1 MKTLQKLHLSLLL
14 SFKSDA
20 KTTKST
26 GSHFLFSCSLVILFL
41 ASLQVK
47 ANTYFKPESTS
58 HLSATLPGSTLSYSY
73 VDFKIL
79 AYDYNGEEDR
89 MQECSILI
97 NEGNNEFTKIL
108 SYKVGNNASYDN
120 FTPVNDYNAGFAVK
134 LDNSSSK
141 DLRYTNIRWYYPQRL
156 IEKMVTFRVNYW
168 WKLNWY
174 HSDDVDYIG
183 THDDLKIQ
191 LPVFTADT
199 IVNPALKV
207 VDGTT
212 DGKWFDFS
220 WDSYSSYGAGTT
232 TRLDL
237 YSDANYLN
245 KIFESTTTNGV
256 ADKARLTLL
265 GLNQVN
271 TVWPKT
277 VYTNKS
283 DLEFKVYEYK
293 MDAVSVA
300 GFAYPK
306 SNSMQ
311 FDACSKKA
319 TLSWTI
325 ANPKTIDVKSKI
337 YIFRKRKD
345 ASIYTLISSGLANNI
360 VKYEDTDASL
370 EWDTQYDYIVRS
382 CPDFLSTSAVEFT
395 NTSAIYYMPELIVKS
410 EITTTRQNIDFS
422 SFTATA
428 HIAEEPKIANVELSW
443 KATWCTNNPQYISI
457 VRVNTLNPLDIF
469 SQEVLGSSLKFV
481 DTSVKDRT
489 PYRYCLIA
497 NNSGRSDSSK
507 WADANVVDQCKFIS
521 LTTTKGVLNDRVRL
535 SWQIDKPLLNTKFVI
550 SRKIYDN
557 NSSLFN
563 YEIIAEKQSTN
574 NIDNWEDLSISP
586 GILYKYKVESYYQPA
601 TGSAII
607 TSTADSVGLG
617 FSQPIGTI
625 SGNVVFGTGT
635 SVEGVNVSVENTNAE
650 QKLYKSIEFNTTD
663 AGKGG
668 ILKFNKPLRHGCIAN
683 GFTWQAWIKAPS
695 RSLSN
700 ATIYE
705 MMGEYSIQMNENKIN
720 IFINGNSTTTPLI
733 SSDISS
739 INSNQFFQLSVSYNK
754 STNYLKLYKNGVATD
769 SVKLTATYA
778 HSGSSSI
785 ALAKLASSYQVD
797 GKNFLGNIDEMRLWN
812 RALTAKEIS
821 SNYDRYLA
829 GSETDLIGYW
839 QMDDGV
845 NIFAFDKSNVSKSY
859 NENHITLIGA
869 SSSDTVPALTQLSI
883 KATTDKN
890 GNYLIQGVP
899 YKGNGSTYS
908 VVPALGTHEFEPSSQ
923 QIYIGGSS
931 SEVQSKISFKD
942 ISSFTIS
949 GYIYYENTTYPV
961 ANIEFLVDGNVCT
974 RENKKLLTDANG
986 FYEIDVPIGE
996 HKISL
1001 FKSGHTFIDSDPMAT
1016 LKMDKKYNFK
1026 ENKTNIN
1033 FTDLTKVTLVGRVV
1047 GGAIQ
1052 SAKPIG
1058 FKRSVAN
1065 IGVAKLKIQPK
1076 LTAYQ
1081 LNSSTIDS
1089 LVLTNNYSKIN
1100 SISKVAPGNNIINIT
1115 TDESTGEFLVQVPP
1129 VPMKI
1134 IDVQTIGLDKS
1145 AFKLEKQPMIDMNPI
1160 IVQIDTIHS
1169 GTKIVDEKSVTVI
1182 DTCKYN
1188 QRIYLTYKVQ
1198 TPVFTIQD
1206 RNYSYNAYGD
1216 TIYNYVDPNNSE
1228 DNTSAPIFTT
1238 ETTETA
1244 IDSVIYKLGSPVFT
1258 QGNIYRYNVEAY
1270 EKYDHPISKAVDK
1283 VPLSNKIFNIENKLS
1298 LDPALTEY
1306 ALDSTGNFIYSFTA
1320 GLPVL
1325 ISPYTMG
1332 MTATLDY
1339 DDGTVSWKNGTQV
1352 GIRGIVL
1359 GAAPVGGVDFITKGP
1374 DKVIAVLRDPPG
1386 TNSFASLEKGSTIT
1400 NTRTYKG
1407 IGTESTGHK
1416 FIANLGG
1423 SMKLCFGMMEIDNKL
1438 DIGGGIEQS
1447 VKGSDA
1453 TSRKETFTTSETI
1466 STSADANYIGAK
1478 GDVYIA
1484 NSSNIGFAKCNQLG
1498 LKPVVDKLEFTQST
1512 SYFFIPM
1519 GDSTSFRY
1527 TQNHIV
1533 SKLLP
1538 TLRAMRKSV
1547 LKTVTDTTVYNKGN
1561 RSIYL
1566 TKLDSTD
1573 LSYGQ
1578 KGTYNWVKPTSFATV
1593 LIDSVLFYS
1602 NEINQWENIILNNEK
1617 EKIWAT
1623 GKTPVGNNST
1633 IKYDKLNLS
1642 YDAGTVL
1649 SKSITR
1655 TSNCVTT
1662 NEVAWDMQA
1671 VFTSELGLTVNEF
1684 GFTIEN
1690 SAKVGG
1696 GEEKTTS
1703 TENENSITYK
1713 YTLEDA
1719 DAGNYFSVDVFTPQ
1733 SQTVIVKPKT
1743 NFNKEITSYVVSNVE
1758 QEGGP
1763 IFVTRGGATSC
1774 PYEKSDMSLFYKNA
1788 SKQPEALSTATVQIE
1803 KPGIEVL
1810 IPTVSGIASG
1820 KKASYDADLKN
1831 LSESNTSSWFQLYV
1845 DSKTN
1850 PKGAIINIDG
1860 NPLTEPRLFLISP
1873 KASLRK
1879 SIQITQSSLDNLNFD
1894 GIRLVFQSI
1903 CDTTIKASALISASF
1918 VPSCSD
1924 LTLQIDDRTL
1934 NSETGSTLNVI
1945 IKDFDKNYK
1954 NFGGIRL
1961 QYKGIN
1967 DLNWSLAKDFVFD
1980 SKIMKD
1986 SKDYEIIGKDK
1997 IKISYAFPMVT
2008 DPDQTYQFRARTV
2021 CAGDIYN
2028 ETPTINV
2035 VKDMKRPLSM
2045 GLPSPSNGVLTP
2057 ESEISVTFNENIQ
2070 VEQIAAT
2077 DIRVYGVL
2085 NGFTEKD
2092 NVGLS
2097 FDGTQKAYTEL
2108 PLNLKNSSFTIEGKF
2123 LPKMGNTEGTIFSL
2137 GEGDNNIT
2145 LQRIDN
2151 DLNVLAGKSFFTR
2164 TPLAMDTSFQYFAVS
2179 YDVVKQALAL
2189 MLWSNKNTTK
2199 NILFTATLTNGIAPV
2214 GRLIIGENFK
2224 GSLRQLSVWNEARSA
2239 NTIAAGRS
2247 VSKTG
2252 KEMNLAGYWAMDEG
2266 YGKLAVDKAR
2276 GRNFTVGSSWFIT
2289 PMGFAAELNGTNHIV
2304 AKSWHIPL
2312 TTENDFGLEFW
2323 FKGAAGQKNAN
2334 IYSCEGDTLAS
2345 KNLSLAFNADG
2356 NLDLKTNGNTYQ
2368 IAAEGTLGSVWHHF
2382 ALSVMRGGNANIYI
2396 DGALK
2401 NQTSATNIG
2410 GMACDSIAF
2419 GALRYFAEG
2428 ATKASITNRFD
2439 GAIDEVRIWKNALT
2453 SENINLNMRSKMTGN
2468 ETGLIAYYPFETYN
2482 SSMDV
2487 VSSLTDA
2494 LILSDTNLHNGG
2506 MATGKNVNFT
2516 NNTSAIKVSRP
2527 RVLVK
2532 SNITASD
2539 NKIMIN
2545 IDEAAD
2551 RIENCVLEFEMERV
2565 MDVNSNRMASPL
2577 KWTAFVNM
2585 NRLKWDTESVNLTK
2599 EVLSPLTF
2607 EAVISNSSG
2616 KYENYVVSGL
2626 PSWLSVNKTQGTL
2639 SPLNKATL
2647 VFTVDKSA
2655 NVGAYECAIRLTGS
2669 KFIDEILPVNLK
2681 VTGPRPDWSVNPY
2694 DFTSSMNVIGQIKIE
2709 NVSQEDSEDIV
2720 AAFNGTKCVGMASPQ
2735 FDNIKNSYILYMD
2748 IYGNDGVTGDNGKA
2762 LTFSLWDAGTGRIY
2776 PEMDLNGNTI
2786 SYISLAIIGNIEAPQ
2801 VLNASDKVE
2810 QQLGLKQGWNWISTN
2825 VTNSENTLINQF
2837 KTGME
2842 TSGIQLKSR
2851 SGDYID
2857 YANGVWA
2864 GTEFNDLNQTT
2875 MYMVKTNQPKT
2886 LKLIGA
2892 TAKSTENQIIINP
2905 NWNWIGYVP
2914 QFVSPLKDALSGLT
2928 AIEGDQ
2934 IKGQIGFASY
2944 SGGKWYGSLAY
2955 MTPGL
2960 GYMYYSKNSEG
2971 DLFSYPSQYV
2981 SLSKVA
2987 KQSEEVGSMR
2997 WAVDVNK
3004 YQMSMTVTGTV
3015 SINNNEVANSD
3026 LQVAVFVGNECRGTA
3041 TLKYVDS
3048 YKRYMAFLMVWG
3060 NMEDVNKII
3069 TFKSF
3074 NTTNTLELIGDNQS
3088 LAFVPDNIIGT
3099 AVSPYQISFA
3109 PSSNAEVN
3117 MNALKIY
3124 PNPVNDMLHF
3134 EYDPSS
3140 IQQLEVIDN
3149 VGRVMLS
3156 DKQMIKNSIN
3166 VGHLTSGVYTL
3177 RIKQNG
3183 NVTNH
3188 LFIRK

>member
-1 MKTLQKLHLSLLL
+1 MILISLCC
-14 SFKSDA
+14 
-20 KTTKST
+20 
-26 GSHFLFSCSLVILFL
+26 LFFATV
-41 ASLQVK
+41 QVN
-47 ANTYFKPESTS
+47 ANTYFKPENTS
-58 HLSATLPGSTLSYSY
+58 HLAVTLPGSTLSYSY
-73 VDFKIL
+73 VDFKVL
-79 AYDYNGEEDR
+79 AYDFYGEEDR
-89 MQECSILI
+89 MQECAIFI

-108 SYKVGNNASYDN
+108 SYKVGNNAGYDN
-120 FTPVNDYNAGFAVK
+120 FTPVNDNNVGFAVR
-134 LDNSSSK
+134 LDNSSSG
-141 DLRYTNIRWYYPQRL
+141 DIRYTNIRWYYPQRL
-156 IEKMVTFRVNYW
+156 IEKNVSFRVTYW

-174 HSDDVDYIG
+174 HSSDVDYKG
-183 THDDLKIQ
+183 THEDLKIQ
-191 LPVFTADT
+191 LPVFTPAA

-212 DGKWFDFS
+212 NGRWFEFS
-220 WDSYSSYGAGTT
+220 WDSYSKYSDGT

-237 YSDANYLN
+237 YSDANYSN
-245 KIFESTTTNGV
+245 KVFDCNSTNGV
-256 ADKARLTLL
+256 ADNAKLILS

-277 VYTNKS
+277 EYTIASN
-283 DLEFKVYEYK
+283 LESKVYEAK

-300 GFAYPK
+300 GYAYPI
-306 SNSMQ
+306 SNNIQ
-311 FDACSKKA
+311 FDACSKKV
-319 TLSWTI
+319 TLNWTI
-325 ANPKTIDVKSKI
+325 ANPKTIDIKSKI

-345 ASIYTLISSGLANNI
+345 ANIYTVIASGLANN
-360 VKYEDTDASL
+360 VNKYEDKDASL
-370 EWDTQYDYIVRS
+370 EWDTYYSYIVRT

-395 NTSAIYYMPELIVKS
+395 NSSAIYYMPELIVKS
-410 EITTTRQNIDFS
+410 EITTTRQKIDFS

-428 HIAEEPKIANVELSW
+428 HIAEEPKVANVELSW

-457 VRVNTLNPLDIF
+457 VRVNTLDPLDIF

-481 DTSVKDRT
+481 DTSVQDRT

-535 SWQIDKPLLNTKFVI
+535 SWQIDKPKLNTKFII

-668 ILKFNKPLRHGCIAN
+668 ILKFNKPIRHGCIAN

-695 RSLSN
+695 RSQSN

-705 MMGEYSIQMNENKIN
+705 MLGEYSIQINENKIN

-754 STNYLKLYKNGVATD
+754 STNYLKLYKNGLATD
-769 SVKLTATYA
+769 SVKLSTTYA
-778 HSGSSSI
+778 HSGIPSN
-785 ALAKLASSYQVD
+785 ALAKVASSYQVG

-812 RALTAKEIS
+812 RTLTATEIS
-821 SNYDRYLA
+821 SNFDRYLA

-845 NIFAFDKSNVSKSY
+845 NIFAFDKSNISKSY

-869 SSSDTVPALTQLSI
+869 TSSDTVPALTQLSI

-899 YKGNGSTYS
+899 YKGNGSTYN

-961 ANIEFLVDGNVCT
+961 ADVEFLVDGNVCT
-974 RENKKLLTDANG
+974 RENKKLFTDANG

-1001 FKSGHTFIDSDPMAT
+1001 FKSGHTFIDKDPSAT
-1016 LKMDKKYNFK
+1016 LKMDTKYNFK

-1052 SAKPIG
+1052 AAKPIG
-1058 FKRSVAN
+1058 FNRSVAN

-1081 LNSSTIDS
+1081 LNSTNVDS

-1100 SISKVAPGNNIINIT
+1100 SISKVAKGNNIINIT
-1115 TDESTGEFLVQVPP
+1115 TDETTGEFLVQVPP

-1134 IDVQTIGLDKS
+1134 IDVRTIGLDKL
-1145 AFKLEKQPMIDMNPI
+1145 AFKLDNQPMIDMSPI
-1160 IVQIDTIHS
+1160 ITQIDTIHS

-1188 QRIYLTYKVQ
+1188 QRIYLTYKVP

-1206 RNYSYNAYGD
+1206 RNYICNAYGD

-1228 DNTSAPIFTT
+1228 NNTSVSLFTT

-1258 QGNIYRYNVEAY
+1258 QGNIYRYNIESY
-1270 EKYDHPISKAVDK
+1270 EKYDHPITKAVDK

-1306 ALDSTGNFIYSFTA
+1306 ALDSTGKFIYSFTA

-1325 ISPYTMG
+1325 LSPYTMG
-1332 MTATLDY
+1332 MTATIDY
-1339 DDGTVSWKNGTQV
+1339 DGGTVSWKNGKEV
-1352 GIRGIVL
+1352 GIRGIVI

-1386 TNSFASLEKGSTIT
+1386 TRSFASLEKGSTIT

-1423 SMKLCFGMMEIDNKL
+1423 NMKMCFGMLEIDNKL

-1466 STSADANYIGAK
+1466 STSADPNYIGAN

-1484 NSSNIGFAKCNQLG
+1484 NSSNIGFAKCRQLG
-1498 LKPVVDKLEFTQST
+1498 LKPALDKLEFTESE

-1533 SKLLP
+1533 NKLLP
-1538 TLRAMRKSV
+1538 TLRDMRKSI
-1547 LKTVTDTTVYNKGN
+1547 LKTVTDTAVYDKGN

-1566 TKLDSTD
+1566 TNLATTD
-1573 LSYGQ
+1573 LNFG
-1578 KGTYNWVKPTSFATV
+1578 KNGTYNWVKPITYTDV

-1602 NEINQWENIILNNEK
+1602 NQINQWENIILNNEK

-1623 GKTPVGNNST
+1623 GKTPVGNKST

-1655 TSNCVTT
+1655 SSNCLTT
-1662 NEVAWDMQA
+1662 NEVAWELQA
-1671 VFTSELGLTVNEF
+1671 VFSSTLGMKVNGF

-1690 SAKVGG
+1690 NAKAGG

-1743 NFNKEITSYVVSNVE
+1743 NFNKDIISYVVSNVE

-1774 PYEKSDMSLFYKNA
+1774 PYEKGDKSLFYKNS

-1820 KKASYDADLKN
+1820 KKASYDVDLKN
-1831 LSESNTSSWFQLYV
+1831 FSEANTSSWFQLYV

-1850 PKGAIINIDG
+1850 PNGAIINIDG

-1879 SIQITQSSLDNLNFD
+1879 SIQITQSSLDILDFD
-1894 GIRLVFQSI
+1894 SIRLVFQSI
-1903 CDTTIKASALISASF
+1903 CDTTIKASSLISANF

-1934 NSETGSTLNVI
+1934 NSETGSGLNVI
-1945 IKDFDKNYK
+1945 LKDFDKNYK

-1986 SKDYEIIGKDK
+1986 SKNYAIIGKDD
-1997 IKISYAFPMVT
+1997 IKISYEFSMTT

-2021 CAGDIYN
+2021 CAGDVYN

-2045 GLPSPSNGVLTP
+2045 GLPSPSNGILTP

-2070 VEQIAAT
+2070 VEQIAPT

-2108 PLNLKNSSFTIEGKF
+2108 PLNFKNSSFTIEGKF
-2123 LPKMGNTEGTIFSL
+2123 LPKKGNTEGTIFSL

-2145 LQRIDN
+2145 LQRVDN
-2151 DLNVLAGKSFFTR
+2151 DLKVMAGKSFFTQV
-2164 TPLAMDTSFQYFAVS
+2164 PLKMDTSFQYFAIS
-2179 YDVVKQALAL
+2179 YDAVKQNLAL
-2189 MLWSNKNTTK
+2189 MLWSNENKTK

-2214 GRLIIGENFK
+2214 GCLKIGENFK
-2224 GSLRQLSVWNEARSA
+2224 GSLRQLSVWNEARSY
-2239 NTIAAGRS
+2239 NTIAAGRT

-2276 GRNFTVGSSWFIT
+2276 GRNFIVGSSWFIT
-2289 PMGFAAELNGTNHIV
+2289 PSGLAAEFNGTNHIV

-2312 TTENDFGLEFW
+2312 TNENDFGLEFW
-2323 FKGAAGQKNAN
+2323 FKGKADQKNAY

-2356 NLDLKTNGNTYQ
+2356 NLDLTTNGNTYQ
-2368 IAAEGTLGSVWHHF
+2368 IASGSVLDNVWHHF
-2382 ALSVMRGGNANIYI
+2382 AISVMRGGNANIYI
-2396 DGALK
+2396 DGAQK
-2401 NQTSATNIG
+2401 YQTSATDIG
-2410 GMACDSIAF
+2410 GMACDSITF

-2428 ATKASITNRFD
+2428 ATKASITNRFN
-2439 GAIDEVRIWKNALT
+2439 GAIDEVRIWRNALT
-2453 SENINLNMRSKMTGN
+2453 SENINLNMRSKMAGN
-2468 ETGLIAYYPFETYN
+2468 ETGLIAYYPFEAFN
-2482 SSMDV
+2482 SSGDIV
-2487 VSSLTDA
+2487 ASLADSTKF
-2494 LILSDTNLHNGG
+2494 NNGG
-2506 MATGKNVNFT
+2506 IATGKNVNFT
-2516 NNTSAIKVSRP
+2516 NNTPAIKVIRP
-2527 RVLVK
+2527 RILVK
-2532 SNITASD
+2532 SNFTASD
-2539 NKIMIN
+2539 NKIIIN
-2545 IDEAAD
+2545 INETAAS
-2551 RIENCVLEFEMERV
+2551 IENCVLEFEMERI
-2565 MDVNSNRMASPL
+2565 MDLNSNRMASPL

-2585 NRLKWDTESVNLTK
+2585 NRLKWDTETVNLTK
-2599 EVLSPLTF
+2599 EVLAPLTF

-2616 KYENYVVSGL
+2616 KYENYVITGL

-2647 VFTVDKSA
+2647 VFTVDKSV
-2655 NVGAYECAIRLTGS
+2655 NVGSYECAIRLTGS

-2694 DFTSSMNVIGQIKIE
+2694 DFTSTMNVIGQIKIE
-2709 NVSQEDSEDIV
+2709 NVYQEDSEDIV

-2735 FDNIKNSYILYMD
+2735 FDNIKNSYILYLD
-2748 IYGNDGVTGDNGKA
+2748 IYGNDGVNGDNGDNGKA
-2762 LTFSLWDAGTGRIY
+2762 LTFSLWDASTGRIY
-2776 PEMDLNGNTI
+2776 PQVDVLGVPIFNYM
-2786 SYISLAIIGNIEAPQ
+2786 SSSIIGDVTAPQ
-2801 VLNASDKVE
+2801 IFNASDKVE
-2810 QQLGLKQGWNWISTN
+2810 QQLNLKQGWNWISTN

-2842 TSGIQLKSR
+2842 ASGIQLKSR
-2851 SGDYID
+2851 SGKYID
-2857 YANGVWA
+2857 YANSEWIGDDY
-2864 GTEFNDLNQTT
+2864 EFDLNQTS
-2875 MYMVKTNQPKT
+2875 MYMVKTSQAKT

-2892 TAKSTENQIIINP
+2892 TAKSTENQIIIEP

-2914 QFVSPLKDALSGLT
+2914 QFVSPLKDALSGLS
-2928 AIEGDQ
+2928 AKEGDQ

-2944 SGGKWYGSLAY
+2944 SDGKWYGSLAY
-2955 MTPGL
+2955 LTPGL
-2960 GYMYYSKNSEG
+2960 GYMYKSNNTEG
-2971 DLFSYPSQYV
+2971 DVFSYPTQYL
-2981 SLSKVA
+2981 SASKVA
-2987 KQSEEVGSMR
+2987 KQSEEVESMR

-3004 YQMSMTVTGTV
+3004 YQMSMTITGIA
-3015 SINNNEVANSD
+3015 SINNNEVANSN
-3026 LQVAVFVGNECRGTA
+3026 LQVAVFVGDECRGTA

-3060 NMEDVNKII
+3060 NMEDANKKI

-3074 NTTNTLELIGDNQS
+3074 NTANTVELIADNQS
-3088 LAFVPDNIIGT
+3088 LTFVPDNIIGT
-3099 AVSPYQISFA
+3099 AVSPYQISFVS
-3109 PSSNAEVN
+3109 SSNAEVN

-3124 PNPVNDMLHF
+3124 PNPVNDVLHF

-3140 IQQLEVIDN
+3140 IQQLEIIDN

-3156 DKQMIKNSIN
+3156 DKQMIRNSIN